1 MDDLYDGW
9 INPLGLYLCAKLRDI
24 AQAHVDHRPF
34 SFSPYDWKNSYSGP
48 VSTIAPVDL
57 LIIEGVG
64 SGQSAIREFVETKI
78 WIDLEPIV
86 GLRRVLVRDGFEIE
100 EPMLAFLEE
109 QQLHFTK
116 EGTRDA
122 ADFCLNGL
130 R

>member
-9 INPLGLYLCAKLRDI
+9 INPLGLYLCAKLREI

-34 SFSPYDWKNSYSGP
+34 SISPYDWKKSLAGP
-48 VSTIAPVDL
+48 ALTILPVDL

-109 QQLHFTK
+109 QQIHFTK

-122 ADFCLNGL
+122 ADFYLNGL